1 MSIYLSIYV
10 YLCLCLSMSMSI
22 SVYLC
27 LSVYV
32 YLCLSMSIYVYLC
45 IYLDLS
51 LYRILFFSV
60 PCRLDIAFVALELGE
75 IAKVQDRAFQ
85 ADVWPLLSGA
95 QHRIQKPIREIGNF
109 LKWEGIPPKHIQK
122 PYVAILSHGLLTWMI
137 WGTPILGNGNL
148 VVLMIESHM
157 GSQDT
162 EAAIGCHRE
171 KDKCPADSRT
181 GKWNVMWTKVYNNDY
196 HNFPIVGPS

>member
-1 MSIYLSIYV
+1 MSIYLCLCLSMSIYVYV
-10 YLCLCLSMSMSI
+10 YLCLCLSMSIYVYLYMSI
-22 SVYLC
+22 YVYLS
-27 LSVYV
+27 LSMSIYV
-32 YLCLSMSIYVYLC
+32 YLCLSISIYVYLC

-51 LYRILFFSV
+51 LYRILFYSV

-122 PYVAILSHGLLTWMI
+122 PCNWSRGSSSLHQLHITFLQRWLKKKMPRWYLGRNGSWGLHPLPQWDMHFQTCILKHT
-137 WGTPILGNGNL
+137 
-148 VVLMIESHM
+148 
-157 GSQDT
+157 
-162 EAAIGCHRE
+162 
-171 KDKCPADSRT
+171 
-181 GKWNVMWTKVYNNDY
+181 
-196 HNFPIVGPS
+196 